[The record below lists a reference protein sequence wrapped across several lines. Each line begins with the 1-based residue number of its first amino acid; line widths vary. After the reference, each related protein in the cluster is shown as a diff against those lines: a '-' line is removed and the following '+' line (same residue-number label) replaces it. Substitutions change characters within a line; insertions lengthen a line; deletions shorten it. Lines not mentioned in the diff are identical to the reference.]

1 MLNITV
7 RQIAKKTWQVEINGA
22 VDFTTHRGRK
32 GALQHADLVINR
44 AKIQNGNRPLE
55 NVTLNIIPM

>member
-7 RQIAKKTWQVEINGA
+7 RQVKAKTWHVEINGA
-22 VDFTTHRGRK
+22 VDFITHRGRK
-32 GALQHADLVINR
+32 GALQHADFCINR

-55 NVTLNIIPM
+55 NVTLNIIPL